1 MYLQNKL
8 ITLNEAI
15 NMEKDNI
22 KKLHKEYMNSSLV
35 FLLSA
40 LNFDI
45 KFVKANGIFVWD
57 ANGRKYLDFL
67 GDYGLLN
74 IGHNHPYVI
83 EAINKVLHMPNL
95 LQVSLGSISAALAH
109 NLAIISPGN
118 LQRTFFCN
126 SGAEAVECA
135 LKLARIYTG
144 KKKMKFKL
152 V

>member
-45 KFVKANGIFVWD
+45 KSKRYFCL
-57 ANGRKYLDFL
+57 GRKRTQVLRFFRRLRLIKYRTQSPIR
-67 GDYGLLN
+67 YRS
-74 IGHNHPYVI
+74 
-83 EAINKVLHMPNL
+83 NK
-95 LQVSLGSISAALAH
+95 
-109 NLAIISPGN
+109 
-118 LQRTFFCN
+118 
-126 SGAEAVECA
+126 
-135 LKLARIYTG
+135 
-144 KKKMKFKL
+144 
-152 V
+152 

>member
-1 MYLQNKL
+1 VKYKGESSAMYLQNKL

-67 GDYGLLN
+67 GGYG
-74 IGHNHPYVI
+74 
-83 EAINKVLHMPNL
+83 
-95 LQVSLGSISAALAH
+95 SLI
-109 NLAIISPGN
+109 
-118 LQRTFFCN
+118 
-126 SGAEAVECA
+126 
-135 LKLARIYTG
+135 
-144 KKKMKFKL
+144 
-152 V
+152 

>member
-1 MYLQNKL
+1 MIL
-8 ITLNEAI
+8 
-15 NMEKDNI
+15 
-22 KKLHKEYMNSSLV
+22 
-35 FLLSA
+35 
-40 LNFDI
+40 
-45 KFVKANGIFVWD
+45 KANGIFVWD

-95 LQVSLGSISAALAH
+95 LQVSLGSISAALAY